1 MIGKLKMAMVVLFL
15 AAGCTAQDGLTVRDT
30 GKHPL
35 PAGEAERIYLS
46 ACSAV
51 QCEFGGRR
59 PLRPQIALVLGAPQN
74 QVQWNQREIRL
85 VKWNPQLF
93 AQGVVMLA
101 FEELMPTGDRL
112 DLARRAV
119 TWAGSTIEVGE
130 FHNHG
135 TMLQRQVN
143 AEENE
148 TNARP

>member
-1 MIGKLKMAMVVLFL
+1 MIGRLKMAMVVLLL
-15 AAGCTAQDGLTVRDT
+15 AAGCAAQDGLTVHDT
-30 GKHPL
+30 GKHAL
-35 PAGEAERIYLS
+35 PAGEAEKIYLS

-51 QCEFGGRR
+51 QREFGGRR

-112 DLARRAV
+112 ELARRAV
-119 TWAGSTIEVGE
+119 TWADSTVEVGE

-135 TMLQRQVN
+135 TLLQRQAS
-143 AEENE
+143 AEGNE
-148 TNARP
+148 TDARP